1 VPARQCP
8 LDDRGPEE
16 LRPAEDE
23 ELHRAN
29 LSGGRESG
37 SRTFLTPPPAP
48 VRFDA
53 GNAKRAGESGGGRYQ
68 PVTAAASSSGEG
80 ASLTAARAAVSAL
93 ATATARDEPV
103 TLALLDAFEL
113 RCDGEPVS
121 LPPSAQRLLALLA
134 LRERPLLRLHVAGTL
149 WLDTTEERASANLR
163 SSLWRLNRPG
173 PRLVEATSL
182 QLRLAPEVRVDVRET
197 AALAH
202 RLLAAS
208 DGADG
213 AEADLDPARLTG
225 ELLPDWYDDWVLIER
240 ERLRQLSL
248 HALEALGERLL
259 DTAKLGGALEAALA
273 AIAMEPLRES
283 AHRLLIR
290 IHLTEGN
297 AAEAIRQ
304 FDLCRGL
311 FREQLG
317 LEPSPQLAQLVANL
331 TS

>member
-1 VPARQCP
+1 MSAGVAS
-8 LDDRGPEE
+8 
-16 LRPAEDE
+16 A
-23 ELHRAN
+23 
-29 LSGGRESG
+29 
-37 SRTFLTPPPAP
+37 PPP
-48 VRFDA
+48 D
-53 GNAKRAGESGGGRYQ
+53 ES
-68 PVTAAASSSGEG
+68 
-80 ASLTAARAAVSAL
+80 
-93 ATATARDEPV
+93 V

-113 RCDGEPVS
+113 RLAGEPVS

-134 LRERPLLRLHVAGTL
+134 LHERPLRRLHVAGTL
-149 WLDTTEERASANLR
+149 WLDTPEERASANLR

-208 DGADG
+208 ETPEG
-213 AEADLDPARLTG
+213 ESEVELDPARLTG

-259 DTAKLGGALEAALA
+259 AAARLGEALEAALA

-290 IHLTEGN
+290 IHLAEGN

-304 FDLCRGL
+304 FDFCRRL
-311 FREQLG
+311 FRDQLG
-317 LEPSPQLAQLVANL
+317 LSPSPQLEELVANL